1 MDPITAAGTAAVA
14 ADKLVS
20 WYDRAQEAAQTQD
33 AKDAAAVIYFAAV
46 IATAVAAL
54 DDRFRALKDEI
65 QELDLSA
72 RQENREKLAG
82 ELKGLRLSETRL
94 REINRASGFL
104 EDRLQRESG
113 WRDRILHRSQR
124 DPDLERTIGDLVG
137 IANQVLQVIGARE
150 KAPTPPGIGE
160 LEQAILEANDE
171 SAVGRA
177 KDMADQVLG
186 VIDSLTVR
194 GVEQAFG
201 RLASVL
207 SNKHGISAPDWATV
221 R

>member
-1 MDPITAAGTAAVA
+1 
-14 ADKLVS
+14 
-20 WYDRAQEAAQTQD
+20 
-33 AKDAAAVIYFAAV
+33 VIYFAAV

-82 ELKGLRLSETRL
+82 ELEGLRLSETRL